1 MACGMSLL
9 PTPLLAAITSLAC
22 LTACSSPETLR
33 QAESLRLPAV
43 QGGFD
48 LMATDVE
55 GRRLFVNA
63 EDNGTTEVIDL
74 RTWTHLRTLGGM
86 HEPKWAV
93 YRPELAK
100 LYVSNGDGLVKVFGS
115 KTLAFDHELRFKDK
129 ANNLRFEETSHELF
143 VGVGKT
149 SGAIAVV
156 DAKSDQVKYEVPLAN
171 FPKQFE
177 VDGDLIYVNVPAASH
192 VAVLSRKARAV
203 IATWPIAGGG
213 NIPMGMD
220 REHHRLFVGCA
231 SGKILVIDTT
241 NAKTVAEIPIAE
253 DPDGVSFDIKR
264 RRIYVSCG
272 AGTVDVIAQL
282 SPDRYSRMA
291 SVPTAKGAA
300 TSIYSAELDR
310 LFVAIP
316 QTEGH
321 AAEIR
326 SYAPISE

>member
-115 KTLAFDHELRFKDK
+115 KTLAFDHEHRVNQVVCRECVFTYQVAGKRVAAQATRAAK
-129 ANNLRFEETSHELF
+129 
-143 VGVGKT
+143 GVGCG
-149 SGAIAVV
+149 SNHA
-156 DAKSDQVKYEVPLAN
+156 QN
-171 FPKQFE
+171 
-177 VDGDLIYVNVPAASH
+177 
-192 VAVLSRKARAV
+192 
-203 IATWPIAGGG
+203 
-213 NIPMGMD
+213 
-220 REHHRLFVGCA
+220 CA
-231 SGKILVIDTT
+231 
-241 NAKTVAEIPIAE
+241 
-253 DPDGVSFDIKR
+253 
-264 RRIYVSCG
+264 
-272 AGTVDVIAQL
+272 
-282 SPDRYSRMA
+282 
-291 SVPTAKGAA
+291 
-300 TSIYSAELDR
+300 
-310 LFVAIP
+310 
-316 QTEGH
+316 
-321 AAEIR
+321 
-326 SYAPISE
+326 